1 MADKKEKPE
10 KDIEKPEE
18 KAEQKKPAD
27 EKAAQNK
34 PGKKTKKDKK
44 GKERKGKKQAGD
56 RPKRKLDLRAILSKV
71 KIPFLHK
78 KEKPK
83 KDVEEQERL
92 AEKEQTAK
100 DAAPDQEKPDEKDT
114 EEKDSKDK
122 KEKDGKEADKPAKPK
137 LDPGAILSK
146 AKMPLLV
153 IIVAV
158 AALIGGLVFAGFV
171 NTRSKASAKT
181 GAKKVAQKAEAK
193 HKAKPTTF
201 FSMGDITVNLLG
213 GQTYLQT
220 SISLELEKD
229 KKIKAE
235 IKEKKPQI
243 QDAIITILST
253 FTSEELLTQDGKNRL
268 KGEIKNKVDSLL
280 SCGKIKGVYF
290 TTFIMQ

>member
-18 KAEQKKPAD
+18 KAEQKKPVD

-34 PGKKTKKDKK
+34 PGKKAKKEKK
-44 GKERKGKKQAGD
+44 GKEQKGKKEAGG
-56 RPKRKLDLRAILSKV
+56 RPKRKLDLRAILGKV
-71 KIPFLHK
+71 KIPFLRK
-78 KEKPK
+78 KEKPE
-83 KDVEEQERL
+83 KDAEKEEKP
-92 AEKEQTAK
+92 AEKEQTAE
-100 DAAPDQEKPDEKDT
+100 DAARDQEKPD
-114 EEKDSKDK
+114 EKDSKDK
-122 KEKDGKEADKPAKPK
+122 KEKDGKEADNPAKRK
-137 LDPGAILSK
+137 LDPSAILSK

-158 AALIGGLVFAGFV
+158 AALVGGLSFAGFV

-181 GAKKVAQKAEAK
+181 EAKKVARKAEAK
-193 HKAKPTTF
+193 PKPTTF